1 MVKVAVRRVLLLVP
15 ILFGLSILAFG
26 WVRALP
32 GDPSAALLSSGQ
44 GTVDAAM
51 SREAVAEVRRLY
63 GLDRPLHEQYWSW
76 LGRVVHLDLGQ
87 SITTRQDV
95 AQELRQ
101 RFPATAELA
110 VAALGLAI
118 AIGVPLGFAS
128 ARRAHSWFDH
138 LSLSGCLLGVS
149 VPAFFLAFLLK
160 YVFSVKLGWLPSV
173 GRLDVTRDASH
184 PTGFFVLDAIV
195 TLDGTAMVDALRHLV
210 LPAVALAIVPAAFIA
225 RITRASVLEVSSEE
239 YIRTAEAKGLSDRI
253 VGRRHVLRNAL
264 LPVMTIVGLTMGF
277 LLSGAVLVETIF
289 GWGGI
294 GTLVQ
299 QAVADRDYPV
309 LQAGILLVA
318 VVFVLVNLVADLSY
332 AVLDPRVRI
341 R

>member
-1 MVKVAVRRVLLLVP
+1 MLKVVVRRVLVLVP
-15 ILFGLSILAFG
+15 ILFGLSVLAFA

-44 GTVDAAM
+44 GTVDPAL

-63 GLDRPLHEQYWSW
+63 GLDRPLHEQYRSW
-76 LGRVVHLDLGQ
+76 LGRVVRLDLGQ

-95 AQELRQ
+95 VEELRR

-110 VAALGLAI
+110 VAAFVL
-118 AIGVPLGFAS
+118 AIGVGVPVGFAS

-138 LSLSGCLLGVS
+138 VSLSGCLLGVS

-173 GRLDVTRDASH
+173 GRLDVTRDVSH
-184 PTGFFVLDAIV
+184 PTGLFVLDAIV
-195 TLDGTAMVDALRHLV
+195 TLDRAALVDALRHLV

-225 RITRASVLEVSSEE
+225 RITRASVLEVSGEDHV
-239 YIRTAEAKGLSDRI
+239 RTAEAKGLSERI

-264 LPVMTIVGLTMGF
+264 LPVTTIVGLTMGF

-294 GTLVQ
+294 GTLLQ

-318 VVFVLVNLVADLSY
+318 VVFVLVNLVADLVY
-332 AVLDPRVRI
+332 AVLDPRVRV

>member
-1 MVKVAVRRVLLLVP
+1 MKIVVRRVLLLVP
-15 ILFGLSILAFG
+15 ILFGLSILAFA

-44 GTVDAAM
+44 GTVDPAM

-63 GLDRPLHEQYWSW
+63 GLDRPIHEQYRSW
-76 LGRVVHLDLGQ
+76 LGRVARMDLGQ

-95 AQELRQ
+95 AQEIRR

-110 VAALGLAI
+110 VAALALAT
-118 AIGVPLGFAS
+118 AVGVPLGFAS
-128 ARRAHSWFDH
+128 AQRPRSWFDH
-138 LSLSGCLLGVS
+138 LSLGGCLLGVS
-149 VPAFFLAFLLK
+149 MPAFFVAFLLK
-160 YVFSVKLGWLPSV
+160 YAFSVKLGWLPSV
-173 GRLDVTRDASH
+173 GRLDVTRDVSH
-184 PTGFFVLDAIV
+184 LTGFLALDAIL
-195 TLDGTAMVDALRHLV
+195 TLDGAALVDALRHLV
-210 LPAVALAIVPAAFIA
+210 LPALALAIVPAAFIA
-225 RITRASVLEVSSEE
+225 RITRASVLEVSGDD
-239 YIRTAEAKGLSDRI
+239 YVRTAEAKGLSDRT

-264 LPVMTIVGLTMGF
+264 LPVTTIVGLTMGF
-277 LLSGAVLVETIF
+277 LLSGAVLVETVF

-294 GTLVQ
+294 GTLLQ

-318 VVFVLVNLVADLSY
+318 VVFVLVNLLADLLY

>member
-1 MVKVAVRRVLLLVP
+1 MLKVVVRRVLLLVP
-15 ILFGLSILAFG
+15 ILFGLSILAFA

-63 GLDRPLHEQYWSW
+63 GLDRPLHEQYRSW
-76 LGRVVHLDLGQ
+76 LGRVARMDLGQ

-95 AQELRQ
+95 AQEIRR

-110 VAALGLAI
+110 AAALVLAV
-118 AIGVPLGFAS
+118 AVGVPLGFAS
-128 ARRAHSWFDH
+128 ARRARSWFDH
-138 LSLSGCLLGVS
+138 LSLGGCLLGVS
-149 VPAFFLAFLLK
+149 IPAFFLAFLLK

-173 GRLDVTRDASH
+173 GRLDVTRDVSH
-184 PTGFFVLDAIV
+184 PTGLFVLDAAL
-195 TLDGTAMVDALRHLV
+195 TLDGAALVDALRHLV
-210 LPAVALAIVPAAFIA
+210 LPALALAIVPAAFIA
-225 RITRASVLEVSSEE
+225 RITRASVLEVSGED
-239 YIRTAEAKGLSDRI
+239 YVRTAEAKGLSDGI

-264 LPVMTIVGLTMGF
+264 LPVTTMVGLTMGF
-277 LLSGAVLVETIF
+277 LLSGAVLVETVF

-294 GTLVQ
+294 GTLLQ

-318 VVFVLVNLVADLSY
+318 VVFVLVNLVADLVY

-341 R
+341 G